1 MAYSFIKTG
10 FGGYGGDPTD
20 PKPKTK
26 KVLTDTKTTSVMTDK
41 GIDRIITNTYK
52 TTTTTPGGGKLPYS
66 GSKDFQKAFASARGK
81 GLSTF
86 DWSPTPGV
94 PGSYKKYTTEV
105 YKPRPSATAVNFS
118 TESRTAPGLRFTA
131 GSPNITAK
139 PLLTPK
145 KMNGGGGN
153 PTITERKKK
162 KTPFTPFKWVPEVVE
177 DIGAAFSSLRLFRK
191 GRGRRRGG
199 RGCSFC
205 AKKLFKTMR

>member
-1 MAYSFIKTG
+1 MAFSFTKTG
-10 FGGYGGDPTD
+10 FGGFSGDPTD

-41 GIDRIITNTYK
+41 GIDNIITNTYK

-66 GSKDFQKAFASARGK
+66 GSIDFQKAFASARGK

-105 YKPRPSATAVNFS
+105 YKPRPSVVTAS
-118 TESRTAPGLRFTA
+118 SHTETTRRAGLRFT
-131 GSPNITAK
+131 GNTNITANTNIQ
-139 PLLTPK
+139 PI

-153 PTITERKKK
+153 PTITPKKK
-162 KTPFTPFKWVPEVVE
+162 KRRPPSFKWVPKMIE
-177 DIGAAFSSLRLFRK
+177 DIGDAFSSLRLFRK
-191 GRGRRRGG
+191 GRRNKPFRPFKIRGGANPILRRR
-199 RGCSFC
+199 
-205 AKKLFKTMR
+205 